1 MTKRPAF
8 IVDVDGTLALRTD
21 ARPNP
26 YDMETVGT
34 DAPNEPI
41 VELLATLQDRFEA
54 KTIVVSAREQQYF
67 MDANGNDTSTW
78 HETGKWLDRHG
89 IDWDD
94 LLLRPHKDFRP
105 DAEIKEELYRKCIE
119 PYYEVLYV
127 LDDRESV
134 VRRWRELGLICLA
147 VAEGR
152 FL

>member
-54 KTIVVSAREQQYF
+54 RTIVVSAREQQYF
-67 MDANGNDTSTW
+67 TDANGNSTSTW
-78 HETGKWLDRHG
+78 HETAKWLDRYL
-89 IDWDD
+89 IAWDD
-94 LLLRPHKDFRP
+94 LLLRPQKDFRP
-105 DAEIKEELYRKCIE
+105 DAEIKREHYLKRIE
-119 PYYEVLYV
+119 PEFKVLYV
-127 LDDRESV
+127 IDDRRSV
-134 VRRWRELGLICLA
+134 VSMWRSLGLTCLA
-147 VAEGR
+147 VAEGD
-152 FL
+152 F